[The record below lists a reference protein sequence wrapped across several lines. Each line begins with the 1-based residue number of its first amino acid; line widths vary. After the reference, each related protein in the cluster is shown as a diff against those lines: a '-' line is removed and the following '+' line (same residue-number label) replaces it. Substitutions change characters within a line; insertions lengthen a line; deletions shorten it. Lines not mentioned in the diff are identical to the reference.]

1 MKKEILS
8 ELKEKLE
15 KEKKDLEKELGS
27 FAKKNTKLGGDWDT
41 KYPHFGEG
49 IGSQRSEEAADEVE
63 EYLNLLPVEANLELR
78 LKSVNFALEK
88 IKTGEYGKCER
99 CKNPIALERLKAYPE
114 AKFCMECQK

>member
-15 KEKKDLEKELGS
+15 REKENLEKELES
-27 FAKKNTKLGGDWDT
+27 FAKKDAKLGGNWDT

-63 EYLNLLPVEANLELR
+63 EYLNLLPVEANFELR
-78 LKSVNFALEK
+78 LKSINSALEK
-88 IKTGEYGKCER
+88 IKTGEYGECKK
-99 CKNPIALERLKAYPE
+99 CKNQITIERLKAYPE
-114 AKFCMECQK
+114 AEFCMECK